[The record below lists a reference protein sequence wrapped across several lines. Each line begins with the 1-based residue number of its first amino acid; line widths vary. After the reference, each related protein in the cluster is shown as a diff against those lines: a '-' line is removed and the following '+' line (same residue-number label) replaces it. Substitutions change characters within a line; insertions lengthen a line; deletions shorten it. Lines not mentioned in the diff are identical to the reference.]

1 MNCFFLGKEPLR
13 LLGAMISQFRLLI
26 QVKTS
31 KQSEQGLATALKVHP
46 YRVKL
51 AKKTVRR
58 FSYKALSGAFLGLSE
73 MEKELKSTQKDPEML
88 FELFVLRYQNDLKS

>member
-1 MNCFFLGKEPLR
+1 
-13 LLGAMISQFRLLI
+13 MISQFRLLI

-51 AKKTVRR
+51 AKRLCVASHIKHYLAHFRVIRDGKRT
-58 FSYKALSGAFLGLSE
+58 KIN
-73 MEKELKSTQKDPEML
+73 TKDPEML
-88 FELFVLRYQNDLKS
+88 FELFVLRYQNDLNLN